1 MRKVIKLRPHIFLVF
16 SCIFIF
22 IGCNNDELNEDLPD
36 EEVIENIT
44 GASIGKYQQLS
55 LDEVTGFVDEIELN
69 KPLKDGSDMAT
80 LNTDSDFLVGL
91 DASSLA
97 FEQVEGAAL
106 KIPTIKARLKYP
118 EVSSKIFVVK
128 VKDST
133 LAFLMNIVEDTSIT
147 DEHFSGIV
155 GITDLSGNFVN
166 GYRLKNGEFVT
177 QFMVAKKQQQKDSI
191 DTSKNTLS
199 FTTRTDPKKKW
210 MSGTIQLAEV
220 SVYAPEEPSNS
231 GGGSYGGLSVRGG
244 NYFGGYSFGFSFG
257 APSGGGSGSSSS
269 GGSSGSGKGG
279 AINVFP
285 CDDPLHGCDN
295 DFIED
300 SDEEEDKIIDEFI
313 GKAKCVYDM
322 LKNTSGGFKNMI
334 KKFDGDFPVSHL
346 KFEINNS
353 LPNGNYGVT
362 IPPEDYITTI
372 QMSNT
377 QLANISDLGG
387 AVAFAHEVI
396 HAEIFRKM
404 LSAAKQ
410 GHLNLGLY
418 TTQNRINY
426 MNSLRDNFPG
436 LYDYY
441 WKRYRPTWNHNLMA
455 EHYRS
460 TIADIIEQFDNSSK
474 NRQIYEDIAW
484 AGLRVLEDDM
494 NSVAWNNLSGVEQ
507 QRIIRNLTNFFH
519 NGTSNCN

>member
-1 MRKVIKLRPHIFLVF
+1 MRKVIKFRPHIFLVF

-133 LAFLMNIVEDTSIT
+133 LAFLMNIVEDNSIT

-199 FTTRTDPKKKW
+199 FTIRTDPKKKW

-300 SDEEEDKIIDEFI
+300 SDEEEDKIIDELT
-313 GKAKCVYDM
+313 GKAKCVYDI
-322 LKNTSGGFKNMI
+322 LKNTSGGFKKMI
-334 KKFDGDFPVSHL
+334 KKFDGEFPVSHL
-346 KFEINNS
+346 KFTMTNDLSDDINAVISNSGQYIIEIKINAN
-353 LPNGNYGVT
+353 T
-362 IPPEDYITTI
+362 IEKRTLIGLSRT
-372 QMSNT
+372 
-377 QLANISDLGG
+377 
-387 AVAFAHEVI
+387 FAHEMI
-396 HAEIFRKM
+396 HAELYRKIR
-404 LSAAKQ
+404 SVGSKVS
-410 GHLNLGLY
+410 
-418 TTQNRINY
+418 IN
-426 MNSLRDNFPG
+426 DFPG
-436 LYDYY
+436 IYDYY
-441 WKRYRPTWNHNLMA
+441 RRHKDWQHEQMAAHYIDVISDIISEFDNNNHN
-455 EHYRS
+455 R
-460 TIADIIEQFDNSSK
+460 QF
-474 NRQIYEDIAW
+474 YEDIAW
-484 AGLRVLEDDM
+484 EGLHKTSSWDSLKSNERSRILR
-494 NSVAWNNLSGVEQ
+494 NIKNLKSSGNK
-507 QRIIRNLTNFFH
+507 I
-519 NGTSNCN
+519 CK

>member
-1 MRKVIKLRPHIFLVF
+1 MRKVIKFRPHIFLVF

-133 LAFLMNIVEDTSIT
+133 LAFLMNIVEDNSIT

-199 FTTRTDPKKKW
+199 FTIRTDPKKKW

-300 SDEEEDKIIDEFI
+300 SVEEEDKIIDELT
-313 GKAKCVYDM
+313 GKAKCVYEKMVAGNNNINKILENFQDGNKPSQFNLKFQMSTTLRNETNASTATPKQSKIPNTFVIKINQHRAENVNTM
-322 LKNTSGGFKNMI
+322 LTVARTIIHEGIHARLWEFLYSRNKNLALIKN
-334 KKFDGDFPVSHL
+334 DFPGIYEYY
-346 KFEINNS
+346 K
-353 LPNGNYGVT
+353 NYKSNW
-362 IPPEDYITTI
+362 DHQ
-372 QMSNT
+372 QM
-377 QLANISDLGG
+377 
-387 AVAFAHEVI
+387 
-396 HAEIFRKM
+396 
-404 LSAAKQ
+404 AA
-410 GHLNLGLY
+410 
-418 TTQNRINY
+418 
-426 MNSLRDNFPG
+426 
-436 LYDYY
+436 
-441 WKRYRPTWNHNLMA
+441 
-455 EHYRS
+455 HYRGS
-460 TIADIIEQFDNSSK
+460 IAKGLKQFDNGQHSDAFYNALAWEGLSEVKDLNGNQDRIYTEAWKKLSPSEQKSVLDIITNHKKNGSK
-474 NRQIYEDIAW
+474 N
-484 AGLRVLEDDM
+484 
-494 NSVAWNNLSGVEQ
+494 
-507 QRIIRNLTNFFH
+507 
-519 NGTSNCN
+519 CN

>member
-1 MRKVIKLRPHIFLVF
+1 MRKVIKFRPHIFLVF

-285 CDDPLHGCDN
+285 CDDPLHGCNN

-300 SDEEEDKIIDEFI
+300 EDSLENFLNQDVWDEQNPYDRWNELTKCEKDFFRTNPHHLYNAKLNRSEAEDAAHNRFGNCNNGSDHPLHNTIGDAYRHAYFSALNTQIMGYSNAKTLGDAHECEVPISELNEKKMDLHNNAWGYHYGSTVSVVNERQFHNSFMDALNKGQIKIIQE
-313 GKAKCVYDM
+313 C
-322 LKNTSGGFKNMI
+322 
-334 KKFDGDFPVSHL
+334 
-346 KFEINNS
+346 
-353 LPNGNYGVT
+353 
-362 IPPEDYITTI
+362 
-372 QMSNT
+372 Q
-377 QLANISDLGG
+377 
-387 AVAFAHEVI
+387 
-396 HAEIFRKM
+396 
-404 LSAAKQ
+404 
-410 GHLNLGLY
+410 
-418 TTQNRINY
+418 
-426 MNSLRDNFPG
+426 
-436 LYDYY
+436 
-441 WKRYRPTWNHNLMA
+441 
-455 EHYRS
+455 
-460 TIADIIEQFDNSSK
+460 
-474 NRQIYEDIAW
+474 
-484 AGLRVLEDDM
+484 
-494 NSVAWNNLSGVEQ
+494 
-507 QRIIRNLTNFFH
+507 
-519 NGTSNCN
+519 